1 MSALK
6 KGIIWLCLFFLI
18 ANGLCAF
25 AAVSLTYGKQNE
37 DILALQIKLKELG
50 YFTGE
55 ADGYF
60 GDETQMAISNF
71 QTANAISPTG
81 LADPETVERIKS
93 ENAITKKEYINAS
106 RTIQVMDVELKSGDT
121 GKQVKKL
128 QTLLA
133 ELGYY
138 DLAINSTFDHET
150 EIAVCLFQMIN
161 GLAVTGIADRETVSL
176 LCSNAAINVKECE
189 ISIVLRYGDGGAAVK
204 DLQMKLLE
212 LGYFTGDCSAKFGK
226 NTQDAVI
233 EYQKWN
239 GLEQSGECDGEMRI
253 QLAKGES
260 ISYSEAIA
268 MEAVATLTEGDISP
282 SVNMVKE
289 QLALLGYYTGLIDT
303 EFTHELTEAVYF
315 FQLANG
321 IQTTGSADKAT
332 RLLLNSGAG
341 TTMEEF
347 TRQMSE
353 VPVQKGDAGH
363 QVVLL
368 QKRLTELGY
377 YTGSINGTFDK
388 NTEEAMLLFE
398 KQNGLPETGIA
409 DTDTRIFMN
418 SESAL
423 TYSESIEMEKIRL
436 KEEKR
441 AQLVE
446 LIIGEAKAAV
456 SVPYEAGRVGSDL
469 FGNAGLT
476 YAVFMLAEVELS
488 PTIALQ
494 YDTAKALVNWNE
506 DKNLVMLGDQ
516 IFFMAEDELLTG
528 IVTGPD
534 TVVFASPDHGYVVSI
549 DNFLENQDYVFV
561 GSVHYF

>member
-6 KGIIWLCLFFLI
+6 KGIIWLCLFFLT

-37 DILALQIKLKELG
+37 DIQALQIKLKELG